1 MNRDTPLWRT
11 APPLWRS
18 VGAGIDFERPA
29 ILRFAGDDFM
39 EQLQAVLAAGGANLG
54 DLVAA
59 DETWREPKAGL
70 AAAAASPGPVRL
82 YQPVHGRFYLLSA
95 GLVCA
100 RYLFPDKRIDAG
112 QGHSVFFV
120 LRQLRPARPGVAVD
134 TGDPSTYI
142 EWAWVPADNAGAWT
156 LAPAV
161 GLAGA
166 EQRQPLF
173 ALAYQDG
180 STPRRLLAGLLPVSA
195 RELLEAGPPR
205 LPEPDDTS
213 DDPMGAVSDP
223 RLGSLTAVVAGLQA
237 LRSAAGLPRLPI
249 GQLQESLFFALV
261 ELAQFLQD
269 NLKPVWDEMPQ
280 LPGQRNL
287 LDLLQAQN
295 GFRLGRTWLGALKMA
310 AAVGPGAAAGG
321 GAPNPVTGLG
331 AAAIRRAIDSI
342 KIEPSLPG
350 NGVDPPETT
359 LLKVD
364 PPETT
369 LFKMVAAAL
378 PAPVAGSAA
387 GAETAEPRAVRAAAA
402 QAVAAPA
409 GGFLY
414 VARCVFERPRCPE
427 PERLRIS
434 RPSRPFVL
442 APFYDPDAPYRPA
455 RIPTPVDTSLEGLRK
470 HPKSV
475 AVTISKQLREQMER
489 IEGIRL
495 SDLDSGG
502 IPAGHAASFGMVCQ
516 LSIPIITICALIL
529 LMIIV
534 GLLNIVFFWL
544 PFFKIC
550 LPTVEAE

>member
-18 VGAGIDFERPA
+18 AGAGIDFDRPA

-39 EQLQAVLAAGGANLG
+39 EQMQAVLAAGGADLG

-70 AAAAASPGPVRL
+70 AAAAASAGPVRL

-95 GLVCA
+95 TLVCA

-112 QGHSVFFV
+112 QGHSAFFV

-134 TGDPSTYI
+134 TGDPSTYA
-142 EWAWVPADNAGAWT
+142 EWAWVPAGNAGAWT
-156 LAPAV
+156 LAPAG

-173 ALAYQDG
+173 ALAYQEG
-180 STPRRLLAGLLPVSA
+180 PTPRRLLAGLLPVSA

-205 LPEPDDTS
+205 LPEPGDTS

-223 RLGSLTAVVAGLQA
+223 RLGSLSAVVAGLQA
-237 LRSAAGLPRLPI
+237 LRSATSLPRLPI

-269 NLKPVWDEMPQ
+269 NLKPVWDETPQ
-280 LPGQRNL
+280 LPGQREL
-287 LDLLQAQN
+287 LKLLQTQN

-310 AAVGPGAAAGG
+310 AAAGPGAAAGG
-321 GAPNPVTGLG
+321 AAPNPVTGLN
-331 AAAIRRAIDSI
+331 AAAIKGAIDAI
-342 KIEPSLPG
+342 KIEPSLPE
-350 NGVDPPETT
+350 PPRPGDER
-359 LLKVD
+359 VD

-369 LFKMVAAAL
+369 LFKKVAAAL
-378 PAPVAGSAA
+378 PDPVAGRAA
-387 GAETAEPRAVRAAAA
+387 GAETAEPRTVRAAAP

-534 GLLNIVFFWL
+534 GLLNIVFWWL